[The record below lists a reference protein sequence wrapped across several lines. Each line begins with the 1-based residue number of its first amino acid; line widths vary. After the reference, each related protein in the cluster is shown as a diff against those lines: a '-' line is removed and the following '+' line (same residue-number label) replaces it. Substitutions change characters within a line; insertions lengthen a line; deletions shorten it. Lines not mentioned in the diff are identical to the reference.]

1 MSDFL
6 WYAKRHAAQTLQEV
20 EQDVRIS
27 DYTHHIS
34 QRVTSQR
41 RLQNW

>member
-6 WYAKRHAAQTLQEV
+6 WYAKRHAEQTLQEV

-27 DYTHHIS
+27 ITRTLS
-34 QRVTSQR
+34 A
-41 RLQNW
+41 NG

>member
-6 WYAKRHAAQTLQEV
+6 WYAKRHAAQTLQE

-27 DYTHHIS
+27 ITRTLS
-34 QRVTSQR
+34 A
-41 RLQNW
+41 NG

>member
-6 WYAKRHAAQTLQEV
+6 WYAKRYASQTLQEV

-27 DYTHHIS
+27 IT
-34 QRVTSQR
+34 RT
-41 RLQNW
+41 LAANG

>member
-6 WYAKRHAAQTLQEV
+6 WYAKRHAAQVLQEV
-20 EQDVRIS
+20 EQGCPNF
-27 DYTHHIS
+27 DYTHPIS